1 MSLKLS
7 VVSSGPGTCS
17 FSGKPESD
25 GLLVAFE
32 NEAPAF
38 LSWKAF
44 RQLLSYKTSQ
54 NGSKPEARPLATPV
68 ASNVTVAK

>member
-17 FSGKPESD
+17 FSGKSESD

-44 RQLLSYKTSQ
+44 RQARVSPNQ
-54 NGSKPEARPLATPV
+54 NGSKPEARPAATPV
-68 ASNVTVAK
+68 TPNVTLAK